1 MNTLTKRLLWIA
13 VCCLPFIS
21 GCKQPN
27 ENAVSKNAISDALYR
42 NLPFEMP
49 EVQQPAF
56 PAYEVNIEKFGAKGD
71 GLFLNTKAINDA
83 IKDVNQRGGG
93 KVIIPEGIWLTGPI
107 ELLSNVNL
115 YTEQNALVL
124 FTGDFEAYPIIDT
137 SFEGLET
144 RRCQSPISARNAEN
158 IAVTGYGTFD
168 GNGDC
173 WRPVKKEKLT
183 ASQWKKL
190 VNSGGVL
197 DEKQEIW
204 YPTAGSL
211 KGAMACK
218 DFNVPEGINTDEE
231 WAEIRPWLRPV
242 LLSIVKSKKV
252 LLEGVTFKNS
262 PSWCLHPLS
271 CESLIL
277 NDVKVFNPWYSQNG
291 DALDVES
298 CKNVVV
304 TNCLFDA
311 GDDAI
316 CIKSGKDA
324 DGRRRGEPCE
334 NVIVRNNTVLHGH
347 GGFVIGSEMSGGVK
361 NVYVSECS
369 FIGTDVGLR
378 FKSARGRGGVVEN
391 IYINNIN
398 MIDIPNDALIADLYY
413 AAKSAPGEPIPSVS
427 EETPAFRNIYISDVF
442 CRGAGRAAYLNG
454 LPEMPIENI
463 SIKNMVVTG
472 AKEGIVVNQVA
483 KLNIENVEIDT
494 PDQSMIQIENT
505 TDITI
510 NGKDLGTI
518 SEKRLLTK
526 N

>member
-1 MNTLTKRLLWIA
+1 MNRLNRMTGLVPVIIGLFCA
-13 VCCLPFIS
+13 CQGTAKQVDMETDLKAMYADLPFS
-21 GCKQPN
+21 
-27 ENAVSKNAISDALYR
+27 
-42 NLPFEMP
+42 MP
-49 EVQQPAF
+49 TIERPVF
-56 PAYEVNIEKFGAKGD
+56 PDYQVNICDFGAKSD
-71 GLFLNTKAINDA
+71 GVTLNTEAINNA
-83 IKDVNQRGGG
+83 IKAVHDKGGG
-93 KVIIPEGIWLTGPI
+93 KVVIPEGLWLTGPI
-107 ELLSNVNL
+107 VLQSNVNL
-115 YTEQNALVL
+115 HAEKNALIVFSSDTSL
-124 FTGDFEAYPIIDT
+124 YPIITT
-137 SFEGLET
+137 SFEGLDAK
-144 RRCQSPISARNAEN
+144 RCQSPISAMNAEN
-158 IAVTGYGTFD
+158 IAITGYGVFD
-168 GNGDC
+168 GAGDR
-173 WRPVKKEKLT
+173 WRPVKKDKMT
-183 ASQWKKL
+183 DRQWKNL
-190 VNSGGVL
+190 VNSGGKV
-197 DEKQEIW
+197 DENGKVW
-204 YPTAGSL
+204 YPNEGALKASVLMAGSGD
-211 KGAMACK
+211 KRT
-218 DFNVPEGINTDEE
+218 EITSEE
-231 WAEIRPWLRPV
+231 WEDMKSWLRPV
-242 LLSIVKSKKV
+242 LLSIVKSKKI

-298 CKNVVV
+298 CKNVLIA
-304 TNCLFDA
+304 NCFFDA

-316 CIKSGKDA
+316 CLKSGKDE

-413 AAKSAPGEPIPSVS
+413 AAKSAPSEPVPSVS

-472 AKEGIVVNQVA
+472 AKEGIVVNKVA

-505 TDITI
+505 TGITI
-510 NGKDLGTI
+510 NGKELGNI

>member
-1 MNTLTKRLLWIA
+1 MNRLMKMAGFMPVILGTLCACQSASTERYDIA
-13 VCCLPFIS
+13 N
-21 GCKQPN
+21 K
-27 ENAVSKNAISDALYR
+27 EDLYK

-49 EVQQPAF
+49 VVQHPSF
-56 PAYEVNIEKFGAKGD
+56 PDYQVDIRDFGAKAD
-71 GLFLNTKAINDA
+71 GETLNTEAINNA
-83 IKDVNQRGGG
+83 IRAVSEKGGG
-93 KVIIPEGIWLTGPI
+93 KVIIPEGLWLTGPI
-107 ELLSNVNL
+107 VLQSNVNL
-115 YTEQNALVL
+115 HTERNALVL
-124 FTGDFEAYPIIDT
+124 FSDDAALYPLVHT
-137 SFEGLET
+137 SFEGLDML
-144 RRCQSPISARNAEN
+144 RCQSPISAMKAEN
-158 IAVTGYGTFD
+158 IAITGHGVFD
-168 GNGDC
+168 GSGDS
-173 WRPVKKEKLT
+173 WRPVKRNKMT
-183 ASQWKKL
+183 DGQWKAL
-190 VNSGGVL
+190 LRSGGVV
-197 DEKQEIW
+197 DDAGKVW
-204 YPTAGSL
+204 YPDAGAL
-211 KGAMACK
+211 KASVLTGSKEKRTVSA
-218 DFNVPEGINTDEE
+218 DEWEGMK
-231 WAEIRPWLRPV
+231 RWLRPV
-242 LLSIVKSKKV
+242 LLSFVKSKRI
-252 LLEGVTFKNS
+252 LLEGVTFRNS

-271 CESLIL
+271 CEDLTL
-277 NDVKVFNPWYSQNG
+277 DGVKVFNPWYSQNG

-298 CKNVVV
+298 CKNVLIA
-304 TNCLFDA
+304 NCFFDA

-316 CIKSGKDA
+316 CLKSGKDE